1 MVRLKVNDEMRY
13 TLELGERER
22 DCGGAASLQVS
33 RWGRISRVIVP
44 RNIGCPS
51 TAIERMSELLAAA
64 TTFYTAA
71 LYMCVVRERGTYYVQ

>member
-1 MVRLKVNDEMRY
+1 MTRCAIRSNW
-13 TLELGERER
+13 ERER
-22 DCGGAASLQVS
+22 ETAGALQVS